1 MTLTRES
8 TPLMTAGIVADGVF
22 KVLLGAGALLGAG
35 PLGDLLDVPV
45 WLLIVAGVALMSG
58 GAVEIRYVSKR
69 PARVFTPFMV
79 AYDSGWA
86 LTAIAGQVLARQG
99 SSSGGEIWVGYQVIA
114 PIVFAALLISSSPGP
129 DRAAELLADH
139 R

>member
-1 MTLTRES
+1 MTLTRKS

-22 KVLLGAGALLGAG
+22 KVLLGAGALLGAA
-35 PLGDLLDVPV
+35 PLGDRLGVPV

-69 PARVFTPFMV
+69 PARVFTPLMV

-86 LTAIAGQVLARQG
+86 LTAIAGLVLAWQG
-99 SSSGGEIWVGYQVIA
+99 SSAGGEIWVGYQVIA
-114 PIVFAALLISSSPGP
+114 PIAFAALLISATSGP
-129 DRAAELLADH
+129 DRASDFLADH